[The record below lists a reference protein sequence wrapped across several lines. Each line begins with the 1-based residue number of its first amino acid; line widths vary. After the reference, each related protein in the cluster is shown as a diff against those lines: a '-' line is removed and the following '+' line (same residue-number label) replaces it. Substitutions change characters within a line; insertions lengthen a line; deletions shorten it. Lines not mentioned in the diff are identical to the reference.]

1 MAGPVNGLGSQQQ
14 IPLANT
20 FQPGQNDQ
28 VRGNE
33 GRSREDSSVRT
44 DNGKDPHIKTADSFK
59 RETVSAPSNENEAGE
74 TRQKRG
80 SLVDITV

>member
-1 MAGPVNGLGSQQQ
+1 MSGSINGLGAQQQ

-28 VRGNE
+28 VKGDEN
-33 GRSREDSSVRT
+33 RSSKDSGVRADSSDT
-44 DNGKDPHIKTADSFK
+44 QIKTADAFK

-74 TRQKRG
+74 SRQKRG

>member
-1 MAGPVNGLGSQQQ
+1 MAGSVNGLGAQQQ

-28 VRGNE
+28 VRGDEN
-33 GRSREDSSVRT
+33 RSRKDSGVRT
-44 DNGKDPHIKTADSFK
+44 ESSDTQVKTADSFK
-59 RETVSAPSNENEAGE
+59 RDTVSTSSNENEAAE
-74 TRQKRG
+74 SRQKRG